1 MTNWD
6 VARANM
12 VESQIRP
19 NDGTD
24 PRVLKAMAEVPRE
37 AFVPLALRP
46 VAYVDEDLAIGED
59 DSGTR
64 YIMEPM
70 PFARLVQAADI
81 GPDDL
86 VLDVGC
92 ATGYSSAVIGKIANS
107 VVALEASEDMVNRAQ
122 GELGETGVDN
132 VAVVQGP
139 LPGGYPS
146 EAPFDVI
153 VLEGSVGAVPEAL
166 FDQLAEGG
174 RLVAVL
180 NDRPVGV
187 AVVYVKVDGVVGER
201 RLFDASVRPL
211 PGLQHEPAFIF

>member
-19 NDGTD
+19 NDVTD

-37 AFVPLALRP
+37 AFVPVAQRP

-122 GELGETGVDN
+122 SELGDAGVDN

-139 LPGGYPS
+139 LTGGYPS

-153 VLEGSVGAVPEAL
+153 VLEGSVEAVPEAL

-187 AVVYVKVDGVVGER
+187 AVVYVKVDGVIGER

-211 PGLQHEPAFIF
+211 PGFQQEPAFIF